1 MTDLLPPSSPAIQ
14 MMRLIN
20 GYQVSQALHVAATL
34 GIADLLWD
42 GPRSSDALAELSLD
56 SALPDNRGA
65 ILGRAIGGEMEGA
78 GVAAAAARTKTEWI
92 LVKAVCDWADG
103 QKHDGYQEMAAAAS
117 ASLVHA
123 VLSEPDALHGLTPPP
138 T

>member
-1 MTDLLPPSSPAIQ
+1 LGGDDD
-14 MMRLIN
+14 
-20 GYQVSQALHVAATL
+20 ALGGFH
-34 GIADLLWD
+34 
-42 GPRSSDALAELSLD
+42 RSSDALAELSLD